1 MLIKTLISHWIY
13 YINIFIENKVVEE
26 ETVVEDGNELANA
39 ESNKNDCDIAN
50 GDADDKPSEATNM
63 SSFVIEE
70 VTISVKN
77 VDSSDAEGENVSTV
91 VKRLLVI
98 YKFNLTTFISGKKD
112 NTFNT

>member
-1 MLIKTLISHWIY
+1 M
-13 YINIFIENKVVEE
+13 
-26 ETVVEDGNELANA
+26 VEDGNELANT
-39 ESNKNDCDIAN
+39 ESNNDDCDMEN

-77 VDSSDAEGENVSTV
+77 VDSSDAEGENVSIV
-91 VKRLLVI
+91 VKRFLVI
-98 YKFNLTTFISGKKD
+98 YKFNSHFISSKKD